1 MQADGSTPKVNAEGN
16 PDLRPIGMGTTL
28 LALICRAALHSQKAS
43 LTALLAAAGQY
54 GFGVPSGVEAVA
66 AAVATWLADAD
77 DQALQSVVG
86 TWDGRAAY
94 PSISRAAMIEAV
106 RTVCPALL
114 PLFLLVYGGPRT
126 MIWGRRSAG
135 VHRID
140 KFVCEEGTVQ
150 GCVLA
155 SLGYCLAILPAMRR
169 TRAAFPDVH
178 IAAIIDDTNFLT
190 RAPGRA
196 SEAIQFWSGEMAA
209 LGVQTVV
216 AKTLVTA
223 SDNCDLSGGVAGAT
237 VAADGINFVGCPIA
251 SESAADAFAATFIT
265 KRLSSSLRQLSRLH
279 LLGDAHVA
287 LRLLQTTYVG
297 RARYLASLVPGD
309 WAGGRPLAG
318 RALYEFAAA
327 LRAAAEACYTRSLPA
342 RAWGSV
348 SEGGVGL
355 RLIASAEEHAY
366 VFLSCQLRVLR
377 TLRHTQ
383 PALAAALL
391 ASSAPHS
398 FSSRVSAARAALPG
412 PAAGSATP
420 PVPALF
426 SLDDS
431 KARALSEARKKGMAQ
446 WRRAELERTLFP
458 GERLALKLS
467 SSEDSVGGL
476 FLASLSSAHHIRNS
490 AMVALV
496 LTYLGLPAPG
506 LESLATAA
514 DPMASSVFAKPS
526 AAKIAAH
533 NLGRDALGRR
543 CKRAG
548 RGVQVEV
555 TGRFGPLPT
564 DNAGEPA
571 PGAERMGVWRRLD
584 LEDYEPMTGSQH
596 MLDIT
601 LPCGT
606 TGPRIAAFAAG
617 GAWDKHILDAERGKF
632 TKYADKPDGFSIVPA
647 VVGMYG
653 EVGGQL
659 TLYLAGLATS
669 AAEREQLG
677 DPKLTRLFRQR
688 FLYETRLELSIAL
701 ARGKALM
708 IDAARDKLA
717 GITAQ
722 RARASPQ

>member
-1 MQADGSTPKVNAEGN
+1 
-16 PDLRPIGMGTTL
+16 
-28 LALICRAALHSQKAS
+28 
-43 LTALLAAAGQY
+43 
-54 GFGVPSGVEAVA
+54 
-66 AAVATWLADAD
+66 
-77 DQALQSVVG
+77 
-86 TWDGRAAY
+86 
-94 PSISRAAMIEAV
+94 MIEAV
-106 RTVCPALL
+106 RTFFPALL

-135 VHRID
+135 KHRID

-169 TRAAFPDVH
+169 TRDAFPDVH
-178 IAAIIDDTNFLT
+178 IAAIIDDTSFLT
-190 RAPGRA
+190 RTPGRA
-196 SEAIQFWSGEMAA
+196 SQAIQFWSAEMASI
-209 LGVQTVV
+209 GVQTVV

-251 SESAADAFAATFIT
+251 SKSAADAFAATFIT
-265 KRLSSSLRQLSRLH
+265 KRLSSSMRQLSRLH

-309 WAGGRPLAG
+309 WAGGRPRAG

-327 LRAAAEACYTRSLPA
+327 LRSAAEACYTRSLPA

-383 PALAAALL
+383 PALAEELL

-398 FSSRVSAARAALPG
+398 FSRRVSAARAALPG
-412 PAAGSATP
+412 PATSGSTTP

-431 KARALSEARKKGMAQ
+431 KARALSEARKKGMVQ
-446 WRRAELERTLFP
+446 WRRAELERTLSP

-467 SSEDSVGGL
+467 SSEGSVGGL
-476 FLASLSSAHHIRNS
+476 FLSSLSSAHHLRNS
-490 AMVALV
+490 TMVALV

-514 DPMASSVFAKPS
+514 DPTASSVFAKAS
-526 AAKIAAH
+526 AAHIA
-533 NLGRDALGRR
+533 R
-543 CKRAG
+543 
-548 RGVQVEV
+548 
-555 TGRFGPLPT
+555 
-564 DNAGEPA
+564 
-571 PGAERMGVWRRLD
+571 
-584 LEDYEPMTGSQH
+584 
-596 MLDIT
+596 
-601 LPCGT
+601 
-606 TGPRIAAFAAG
+606 
-617 GAWDKHILDAERGKF
+617 
-632 TKYADKPDGFSIVPA
+632 
-647 VVGMYG
+647 
-653 EVGGQL
+653 
-659 TLYLAGLATS
+659 
-669 AAEREQLG
+669 
-677 DPKLTRLFRQR
+677 
-688 FLYETRLELSIAL
+688 
-701 ARGKALM
+701 
-708 IDAARDKLA
+708 
-717 GITAQ
+717 
-722 RARASPQ
+722 